1 MNNDRRKFLQH
12 AAAIT
17 GISLLAACGDKP
29 AANNAPGNSAQP
41 ELPKPAPEIVDTPG
55 KRGMLIGPGSA
66 AGETK
71 CWLTFIALDQVNEY
85 AVGKRKV
92 DRMAIAFP
100 GHAVVPHPTKPQ
112 LAAVFQKWGP
122 GACEVDLLARKVTRP
137 ITTVPERMF
146 YGHGA
151 WSTDG
156 KLLYAVESTDPK
168 LGPYEGLVAVR
179 DAETLRVLSEFPTFG
194 MRPHDCHLL
203 DDGRTLG
210 ITNGGGEP
218 GSNEPGCVT
227 FVDIQ
232 TQALIEK
239 VTIPELM
246 AGHLMTTSR
255 SSKGDLAVG
264 CTPHSPPGTGP
275 EGFKTV
281 PGGLA
286 LRAAGKQEIAL
297 MRQPATVTGK
307 MLGETL
313 SLAIHERRGIAGA
326 TNPAGDIVT
335 FWKIGSGELV
345 KSFDLP
351 VARGIALTLDH
362 THFVVTYGKDASL
375 VFIRSSDLEIVP
387 ETRLTG
393 DNKSFVTGS
402 HFITYDI

>member
-1 MNNDRRKFLQH
+1 MDNDRRKFLH
-12 AAAIT
+12 YAAAIT
-17 GISLLAACGDKP
+17 GVSVLAACGDKP
-29 AANNAPGNSAQP
+29 ANNAGPANTAAPDEP
-41 ELPKPAPEIVDTPG
+41 EPTPEIVDTPG

-66 AGETK
+66 SGETK
-71 CWLTFIALDQVNEY
+71 CWLTFIALDHVEEY
-85 AVGKRKV
+85 ATGKRKV
-92 DRMAIAFP
+92 DRLPIAFP
-100 GHAVVPHPTKPQ
+100 GHAVVPHPTQPH

-122 GACEVDLLARKVTRP
+122 GACEVDLVERKVTRP

-151 WSTDG
+151 WSSDG

-168 LGPYEGLVAVR
+168 LGPYEGSVVVR
-179 DAETLRVLSEFPTFG
+179 DAGNLRIMAEFPTYG
-194 MRPHDCHLL
+194 MQPHDCHLL

-210 ITNGGGEP
+210 ITNGGGPP
-218 GSNEPGCVT
+218 GGNEPGCVT

-232 TQALIEK
+232 TQALLEK

-246 AGHLMTTSR
+246 AGHLMTSGR

-286 LRAAGKQEIAL
+286 LRAAGSKDLKL

-326 TNPAGDIVT
+326 TNPAGNIAT
-335 FWKIGSGELV
+335 FWKVATGELI
-345 KSFDLP
+345 KSFELP
-351 VARGIALTLDH
+351 VARGIGLTLDN
-362 THFVVTYGKDASL
+362 THFLVSYGMDASL
-375 VFIRSSDLEIVP
+375 VMIRASDLELVP
-387 ETRLTG
+387 ATRLTG
-393 DNKSFVTGS
+393 DNKSYVTGS
-402 HFITYDI
+402 HFITYDL